1 MNKNIAILTLPLS
14 TNFGGNLQAFALQKI
29 LLNMGFEVETLN
41 YRQKMNSD
49 IWKLLSTFKQKI
61 FFNKKIHHF
70 FRNELHI
77 IGANHEKFIKENL
90 VYSPELNT
98 VDALKKYIYKN
109 NYDVVIVGSDQVWR
123 LPYSQRI
130 YSYFL
135 DFIDSSKIKK
145 ISYAASFGVDYWEF
159 NDEATRYIN
168 QLMQQFSAISVR
180 ENSAINLCN
189 EKLNVENVKE
199 VLDPTLLL
207 NVEDYEDLYRHEDS
221 ISKGKI
227 FSYIL
232 DSSLEKEKILTEV
245 VSKINKE
252 VVSIQPSKTK
262 KESLYVKD
270 LESYVYPKI
279 EIWLKG
285 IAEADFVVTDSF
297 HGTVFAI
304 LHNKPFISIINK
316 ERGAARF
323 YSLLSKLNLIDRIIS
338 DHNDFD
344 WQSIYEINYKEV
356 NNLLERYRSESYN
369 FLLSSLGE

>member
-1 MNKNIAILTLPLS
+1 MKKKVAVLTLPLV
-14 TNFGGNLQAFALQKI
+14 TNFGGNLQAFALQKVLI
-29 LLNMGFEVETLN
+29 NMGFEVETLN
-41 YRQKMNSD
+41 YRQKTNSD
-49 IWKLLSTFKQKI
+49 LWKLVSTFKQKI
-61 FFNKKIHHF
+61 LFNKRIYHF
-70 FRNELHI
+70 FRNELQI

-98 VDALKKYIYKN
+98 PNNIKKYIDEKEFN
-109 NYDVVIVGSDQVWR
+109 IVIVGSDQVWR
-123 LPYSQRI
+123 LPYTQRV

-135 DFIDSSKIKK
+135 DFINDSKIKK

-159 NDEATRYIN
+159 DDEKTQYLKNFIK
-168 QLMQQFSAISVR
+168 QFSAISVR
-180 ENSAINLCN
+180 EDSAINLCN

-207 NVEDYEDLYRHEDS
+207 NAEDYKDLYRYEDS

-232 DSSLEKEKILTEV
+232 DSNTHKEKILTEIV
-245 VSKINKE
+245 CKLNKNII
-252 VVSIQPSKTK
+252 SIQPSKTK
-262 KESLYVKD
+262 KESFYVRD
-270 LESYVYPKI
+270 LESYIYPKI
-279 EIWLKG
+279 ETWLKG

-323 YSLLSKLNLIDRIIS
+323 YSLLSKLNLTDRMIS

-344 WQSIYEINYKEV
+344 WQSMYEINYKEV

>member
-1 MNKNIAILTLPLS
+1 MKKKVAILTLPLV
-14 TNFGGNLQAFALQKI
+14 TNFGGNLQAYALQKV
-29 LLNMGFEVETLN
+29 LVNMGFEVETLN
-41 YRQKMNSD
+41 YRRKLNSD
-49 IWKLLSTFKQKI
+49 LWKLISTLKQKLL
-61 FFNKKIHHF
+61 FNKEIYHF
-70 FRNELHI
+70 FRNELRV
-77 IGANHEKFIKENL
+77 IGENHEKFIKENL
-90 VYSPELNT
+90 AYSPELNT
-98 VDALKKYIYKN
+98 VGALKKYIYKN
-109 NYDVVIVGSDQVWR
+109 NYSVVIVGSDQVWR

-159 NDEATRYIN
+159 NDEATLYVN
-168 QLMQQFSAISVR
+168 QLLQQFSAISVR
-180 ENSAINLCN
+180 EDSAINLCN

-207 NVEDYEDLYRHEDS
+207 NAEDYKDLYRYEDS

-232 DSSLEKEKILTEV
+232 DSNTHKEKILTEIV
-245 VSKINKE
+245 CKLNKNII
-252 VVSIQPSKTK
+252 SIQPSKTK
-262 KESLYVKD
+262 KESFYVRD
-270 LESYVYPKI
+270 LESYIYPKI
-279 EIWLKG
+279 ETWLKG

-323 YSLLSKLNLIDRIIS
+323 YSLLSKLNLTDRMIS

-344 WQSIYEINYKEV
+344 WQSMYEINYKEV

>member
-98 VDALKKYIYKN
+98 IDALKKYIYKN

-123 LPYSQRI
+123 LSYSQRI

-135 DFIDSSKIKK
+135 DFIDNSKIKK

-180 ENSAINLCN
+180 EDSAIDLCN

-207 NVEDYEDLYRHEDS
+207 NADDYKHLYKYEDS

-245 VSKINKE
+245 VSKLNKD

-344 WQSIYEINYKEV
+344 WQSLYEINYKEV

-369 FLLSSLGE
+369 FLLLSLGE

>member
-1 MNKNIAILTLPLS
+1 MSKKIVILTLPLS
-14 TNFGGNLQAFALQKI
+14 TNFGGNLQAFALQRV
-29 LLNMGFEVETLN
+29 LVNLGFEVETLN
-41 YRQKMNSD
+41 YRQKINSD
-49 IWKLLSTFKQKI
+49 TWKLVSTLKQKI
-61 FFNKKIHHF
+61 LFNKKIYHF
-70 FRNELHI
+70 FRNELQI

-98 VDALKKYIYKN
+98 LDNLKKYIDEKEFN
-109 NYDVVIVGSDQVWR
+109 IVIVGSDQVWR

-135 DFIDSSKIKK
+135 DFINDPKIKK

-159 NDEATRYIN
+159 DDEKTQHLKDFIK
-168 QLMQQFSAISVR
+168 QFSAISVR
-180 ENSAINLCN
+180 EDTAIKLCN
-189 EKLNVENVKE
+189 EKLDVENVEE

-207 NVEDYEDLYRHEDS
+207 KAEDYKDLYKYEKS

-232 DSSLEKEKILTEV
+232 DKTPEKEKILNEI
-245 VSKINKE
+245 SIKLNKQ
-252 VVSIQPSKTK
+252 VVSIQPNKTK
-262 KESLYVKD
+262 KESLFIKD
-270 LESYVYPKI
+270 LDSYVYPKI
-279 EIWLKG
+279 EIWVKG
-285 IAEADFVVTDSF
+285 IAEAEFVITDSF

-323 YSLLSKLNLIDRIIS
+323 YSLLSKLNLTDRVIS
-338 DHNDFD
+338 D
-344 WQSIYEINYKEV
+344 YESLKLNSMSDIDYQNV
-356 NNLLERYRSESYN
+356 NALLEKYRLNSYN